1 MNVKAV
7 ATVIKFCKGLVTR
20 GSIWFMNA
28 FGIILVTRSPF
39 QKFRCE
45 HRKKHFSQQILI
57 AGSIFFNL
65 EKIKLIFF
73 K

>member
-28 FGIILVTRSPF
+28 FGIILVTRIT
-39 QKFRCE
+39 
-45 HRKKHFSQQILI
+45 FSEI
-57 AGSIFFNL
+57 
-65 EKIKLIFF
+65 
-73 K
+73 